1 MKMKDKFVIFVAIS
15 ALLIAV
21 IYGSPKSVVAV
32 VDRICASEGSYCV
45 SIGDN
50 GKLTGWECIKT
61 NNGTQ
66 KCHHIGMPQA
76 DLKALY
82 NEITHSNAN
91 ATGGGNNTNVTASGV
106 KVGSTIESNSTSTN
120 TNVTSK

>member
-1 MKMKDKFVIFVAIS
+1 MKNNFVIFVALS
-15 ALLIAV
+15 VLLIAV
-21 IYGSPKSVVAV
+21 IYDSPRSVVAV

-61 NNGTQ
+61 NNGTE

-91 ATGGGNNTNVTASGV
+91 TTGGGNNTNVTGSAV
-106 KVGSTIESNSTSTN
+106 KDGATTQSNSTSTN

>member
-1 MKMKDKFVIFVAIS
+1 MKMKNKFVIFVAIC

-21 IYGSPKSVVAV
+21 INGSPKSVAVV
-32 VDRICASEGSYCV
+32 VDRICANEGPYCV

-61 NNGTQ
+61 NNGTE

-82 NEITHSNAN
+82 NEISHSNTN
-91 ATGGGNNTNVTASGV
+91 TTGGGNNTNVTGAGV
-106 KVGSTIESNSTSTN
+106 NATIENNSTSTN
-120 TNVTSK
+120 TNTTPK